1 MLDLNNILAK
11 LLLRPEDE
19 IVEFK
24 QARNDF
30 SFDELGK
37 YFSALSNEANLHGK
51 EFSWLVFGVEDKTHE
66 ILGSHYREYGK
77 RSLNSLKHEIAD
89 KTSNR
94 ISFVEIYEL
103 TAENDKLKT
112 AREGRC

>member
-1 MLDLNNILAK
+1 MLDLNNILSK
-11 LLLRPEDE
+11 LLLYPEDE

-24 QARNDF
+24 LARNDF

-66 ILGSHYREYGK
+66 IPGSHYRVRQPPLLSRRRAPLPEGH
-77 RSLNSLKHEIAD
+77 NSPE
-89 KTSNR
+89 R
-94 ISFVEIYEL
+94 
-103 TAENDKLKT
+103 
-112 AREGRC
+112 R